1 MLNETWEKIKKLEE
15 GTALARVVD
24 KANGHV
30 SWGRVSGG
38 EVELLN
44 ADLLPTG
51 QKRNVADLQFKT
63 PIDPVKI
70 WCIGLNYR
78 EHAREVGREIPDEP
92 CVFMK
97 PNTCLVAHEEAIR
110 IPNPDKLG
118 RVDYEG
124 ELAVVISKNCRN
136 VNEKDALDYV
146 LGYSCFN
153 DVSARVLQ
161 KKDIQWIRAK
171 GFDTFG
177 PFGPVLL
184 LKKDISPEARI
195 KTRLNGAVVQDA
207 SFADLI
213 FSVPSVISH
222 ISRFA
227 TLETGDIIVTGTPSG
242 VGALKPGDVVEIEVE
257 GLGTLRNP
265 VEAEILHA

>member
-1 MLNETWEKIKKLEE
+1 MSNRELWEKIQKLEE

-24 KANGHV
+24 ETGRA
-30 SWGRVSGG
+30 SWGRVVGD
-38 EVELLN
+38 EVELLD

-51 QKRNVADLQFKT
+51 RKNKAAELRFKT
-63 PIDPVKI
+63 PVDPVKI

-78 EHAREVGREIPDEP
+78 EHAKEANREVPDEP

-97 PNTCLVAHEEAIR
+97 PTTCLIAHEEAIR

-124 ELAVVISKNCRN
+124 ELAVVISRNCRN
-136 VNEKDALDYV
+136 VGEENALDYV

-161 KKDIQWIRAK
+161 QKDGQWVRAK

-184 LKKDISPEARI
+184 LQKAISPQTRI
-195 KTRLNGAVVQDA
+195 KTRLNGTLVQNTSLSDM
-207 SFADLI
+207 I
-213 FSVPSVISH
+213 FSVSSIISH

-227 TLETGDIIVTGTPSG
+227 TLEAGDVIITGTPSG
-242 VGALKPGDVVEIEVE
+242 VGAIKHGDVVEIEIE
-257 GLGTLRNP
+257 GIGTLKNS
-265 VEAEILHA
+265 VEAEVLNA